1 MQWYFKSL
9 TRQIVKMYAYF
20 LSCTRPEWHDFTILF
35 QQVSFKCFDFSSNRQ
50 GKQGAMQQPLS
61 AAGNQPTRIV
71 NQVKMFSSECRGG
84 DHRWLLV
91 MFLHVRMHHVC
102 YGVNATTCIETKFH
116 NRRYTCCA

>member
-1 MQWYFKSL
+1 MVL
-9 TRQIVKMYAYF
+9 QIIDKKDCQDVRIFFYRAQGLNGMTSQSPF
-20 LSCTRPEWHDFTILF
+20 NRL
-35 QQVSFKCFDFSSNRQ
+35 CFDFNSNRQ

-71 NQVKMFSSECRGG
+71 NQVKIFSSECRGG